1 MNQQLTF
8 LSDGGDTVRD
18 LQLYL
23 SPEAEHLL
31 DWFHVAMRLTVLQQ
45 TAKGLQAYVSPEAR
59 SPSHRGLA
67 VRDSWAA
74 ACATRPPSR
83 HRKHQR
89 GRHNAAGETMTGAAG
104 RQRFEARLLQDVMDR
119 LCQPCGVIARRR
131 TRPRGM
137 VGRAMVMSAGT
148 PGGAYQADVGRAY
161 LECAGPRVTGA
172 ACERWFDQPRAAGL
186 AAREQ
191 DSRPLQRADAWRG
204 EGWLADWAAA
214 RLARRRACDADAVR
228 GVSRRPAHW
237 QPTGD
242 DSARGPLS
250 PEGLP
255 GTDREARLEAEP
267 LVRDGRTLDADV
279 PLGGTP
285 PPLHRRRVGV
295 PPSTGDGFGRTP
307 RPPRLGPRQVAARDR
322 VRWEGDRRLR
332 LDPSGPRLDAVATAP
347 PGALKTRLE
356 AALLASPRAALL
368 AHTQHLQTRP
378 SPTGSP
384 RTAAPRHPRRL
395 ALPWAVSCQASAE
408 ACPRHAVVAKRRWE
422 KIAAWL
428 TPAGKDPHGR
438 RRPSLLAQFR
448 GWKRQ
453 PVVRKH
459 TNPRHVQAAA
469 SVDACGH
476 PVSWLCH
483 LL

>member
-1 MNQQLTF
+1 
-8 LSDGGDTVRD
+8 
-18 LQLYL
+18 
-23 SPEAEHLL
+23 
-31 DWFHVAMRLTVLQQ
+31 
-45 TAKGLQAYVSPEAR
+45 
-59 SPSHRGLA
+59 
-67 VRDSWAA
+67 
-74 ACATRPPSR
+74 
-83 HRKHQR
+83 
-89 GRHNAAGETMTGAAG
+89 MTGAAG
-104 RQRFEARLLQDVMDR
+104 RQRFEARLPQDVMDR

-172 ACERWFDQPRAAGL
+172 ACERWFDQPREPCLAARAERARASARWPEGERPGPLRGVQDGDSVVSTTVTVRDARREALPGTGDDAASTGQHGL
-186 AAREQ
+186 AVGCGAPVRDHVRPAREQ

-204 EGWLADWAAA
+204 EGWLAARAAA

-295 PPSTGDGFGRTP
+295 PPPTGDGFGRTP

-438 RRPSLLAQFR
+438 RRPSVLAQFR

-469 SVDACGH
+469 SVDTYGVGGLPPRTFSEASLDVKRSQLGL
-476 PVSWLCH
+476 S
-483 LL
+483 